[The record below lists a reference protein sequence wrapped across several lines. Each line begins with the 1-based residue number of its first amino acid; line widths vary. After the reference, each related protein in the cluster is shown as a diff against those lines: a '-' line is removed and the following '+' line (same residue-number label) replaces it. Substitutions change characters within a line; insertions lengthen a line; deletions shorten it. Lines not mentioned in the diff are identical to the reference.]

1 MSIEESIQSFLSAST
16 FGVVGASSN
25 REKYGN
31 KVLRCYQQHDRKV
44 IPINPRGDFIEGLP
58 VVRDIASLHI
68 DVSALSIITP
78 PKISEQVVEAAIA
91 RGTIKHLWFQPGAE
105 SPIASAKAR
114 HAGLNVIDDG
124 SCLLVVLGYR
134 EN

>member
-16 FGVVGASSN
+16 VGVVGASSN

-31 KVLRCYQQHDRKV
+31 KILRCYQQHARSV
-44 IPINPRGDFIEGLP
+44 VPINPRGDIIEGLP
-58 VVRDIASLHI
+58 VIRDIASLPD

-91 RGTIKHLWFQPGAE
+91 RGTIKHLWFQPGAQ
-105 SPIASAKAR
+105 SPIASDKAR
-114 HAGLNVIDDG
+114 QAGLNVIDDG
-124 SCLLVVLGYR
+124 SCLLVVLGYS
-134 EN
+134 EH